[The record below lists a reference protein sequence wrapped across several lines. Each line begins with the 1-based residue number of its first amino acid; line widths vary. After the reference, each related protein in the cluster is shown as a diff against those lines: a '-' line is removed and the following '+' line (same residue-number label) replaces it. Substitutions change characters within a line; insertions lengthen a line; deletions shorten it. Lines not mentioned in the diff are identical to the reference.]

1 MCERGVWVWL
11 QGCEGCWHVE
21 WGNSG
26 RRLEEVGERVRAGCA
41 GAAAGWR
48 RAGRAGRGISGRRLV
63 EVGEGVRVGCVGVTA
78 GWRGAGERG
87 AGDQRS
93 SARRGQG
100 QGRRE
105 GQSAKG

>member
-1 MCERGVWVWL
+1 MPIYIANNQYAEPYVIANNQYALSDLSYCPIWAVYISIRVLRSNAGFVL
-11 QGCEGCWHVE
+11 Y
-21 WGNSG
+21 
-26 RRLEEVGERVRAGCA
+26 VRAGC
-41 GAAAGWR
+41 
-48 RAGRAGRGISGRRLV
+48 
-63 EVGEGVRVGCVGVTA
+63 VGVAA